1 MLDTGTVHLRKNL
14 AQRQKKGEVIVF
26 PLRAPVVALP
36 SCAGP
41 VAVFHGTEL
50 EYSERGHDIFSGNTY
65 AQPASR
71 SLDAFFSPLQV
82 QKMLPKHAL
91 AYASFVFFAAGQS

>member
-36 SCAGP
+36 SYAGP
-41 VAVFHGTEL
+41 VAVFPGTER
-50 EYSERGHDIFSGNTY
+50 EYSEWGHDIFSGNTY
-65 AQPASR
+65 AKPASMP
-71 SLDAFFSPLQV
+71 LDACFSFAEW
-82 QKMLPKHAL
+82 QKQPC
-91 AYASFVFFAAGQS
+91 